1 MRIKGLV
8 FLVALL
14 ALFILAAVLLTDQ
27 WIEKGIESAGTA
39 IVGARVEVDNLDFS
53 LFKMYTRWDSLQ
65 VTNPKDTWKNL
76 FATGPCDFD
85 VAFGALLKKKV
96 IIENFQINGLRTGTR
111 RSTDGSVPKKKKA
124 DRSGKPGFLARTAGK
139 LEDEV
144 RSAPAWNL
152 KKYTKKVN
160 IDSVMTLL
168 DIRSP
173 GKIDSLRT
181 EYESRYAF
189 WEQTFRDHDVE
200 NELNDI
206 GSLVQSLKIDEIKTL
221 PALQNALTTVQQ
233 IRVRSDSVY
242 SFIQRV
248 KTGTVKD
255 LQATA
260 EGVNLVNT
268 WVQNDY
274 QRALAKAQ
282 LPDFSAQ
289 NIGKMIFGKKVAGTV
304 SQILF
309 VVDLYRS
316 HALKNKSVKPE
327 KEKTDRLKG
336 QNIRFPKKDT
346 LPKFWLKRISL
357 SGQTSHQIQ
366 LAGELLNLVSDQ
378 KLIGEPTVFQI
389 DGKRKDGAGVNMS
402 GKFSYLG
409 EQTGETFIID
419 ISNIPLS
426 NVQLSDSPF
435 LPYTVKKGAAFVNAS
450 LDLAENE
457 VTANISFRA
466 NRLSFVMPDHKQSS
480 NELEK
485 IVNSIVQGTSVVDF
499 QARIQARDEKMTFK
513 INSNLDNLFVE
524 KMRSI
529 MDAEVGRAKKRLI
542 SEVNRR
548 IGGTET
554 DMIQFIQNQNS
565 NLESKIM
572 LLQSAF
578 DEKNGMIQ
586 EKRKAIESR
595 IEEEKNK
602 QSNKLEKEA
611 KKKLKDWLE

>member
-1 MRIKGLV
+1 LRIKGLV